1 MAAHNYTRIINM
13 LVVVY
18 WMRDTQLRSNSLLS
32 RYENMIN
39 LALKFFWLRLRYVDE
54 NKMLQ

>member
-1 MAAHNYTRIINM
+1 M